1 MKKIIIIRY
10 GEIGLK
16 GKNRSYFEKALIRNL
31 KSQIPGAK
39 VYNKKKRFLID
50 IPEEFISEAME
61 IVSRTFG
68 VQNYSL
74 GVQTNFEISE
84 IEKVAREL
92 VSMEVNTGKRTF
104 KVGTRRANKRFPMT
118 SQELNAYLGEKILD
132 AFPELKVDVHTPDF
146 KIGVE
151 VRNEG
156 VLVFG
161 DKIPGP
167 GGLPVGVSGSALLL
181 LSGGIDSPVA
191 GWYALK
197 RGITLHAIH
206 FASPPYTGEKAFE
219 KVLDLAKALT
229 KYNGGRDMLLYR
241 VHFTKLQLAIHRNV
255 RESLS
260 LVIQRR
266 AMMRIATKIAKEHGY
281 KAIVTGENL
290 GQVASQTIE
299 NLHTIGSATDILV
312 LRPLTGFD
320 KIETIQ
326 IAKKI
331 ETFEISI
338 QPYEDC
344 CTVFVPQQPA
354 TKARIVDVEI
364 EESKLDLAPLLDETM
379 KMVEIYKLRQGKVIE
394 IEKPGMDKTNS

>member
-1 MKKIIIIRY
+1 MRKMIIIRY

-31 KSQIPGAK
+31 KRQIPEAK

-50 IPEEFISEAME
+50 IPEELIPEAME
-61 IVSRTFG
+61 AVSRTFG

-74 GVQTNFEISE
+74 GAQTNFEIDE
-84 IEKVAREL
+84 IEKIAKEFASL
-92 VSMEVNTGKRTF
+92 EVSAGKRTF
-104 KVGTRRANKRFPMT
+104 KVEARRANKRFPMT

-156 VLVFG
+156 VLIFG

-197 RGITLHAIH
+197 RGINLHAVH
-206 FASPPYTGEKAFE
+206 FASPPYTGEKAFK
-219 KVLDLAKALT
+219 KVLDLAKMLT
-229 KYNGGRDMLLYR
+229 RYNGGRDLLLYK

-260 LVIQRR
+260 LIIQRR
-266 AMMRIATKIAKEHGY
+266 AMMRIATAIAKEYGY

-290 GQVASQTIE
+290 GQVASQTME

-320 KIETIQ
+320 KLETIE

-354 TKARIVDVEI
+354 TKARIVDVEF
-364 EESKLDLAPLLDETM
+364 EESKLNLKPLLDETM
-379 KMVEIYKLRQGKVIE
+379 KMVEVYKLRQGKVIE
-394 IEKPGMDKTNS
+394 IEKPGMDKTDS

>member
-1 MKKIIIIRY
+1 
-10 GEIGLK
+10 
-16 GKNRSYFEKALIRNL
+16 
-31 KSQIPGAK
+31 
-39 VYNKKKRFLID
+39 
-50 IPEEFISEAME
+50 ME

-104 KVGTRRANKRFPMT
+104 KVETRRANKRFPMT